1 MVEICRD
8 SFNMSLNVI
17 GWLWTK
23 KATGFASWGKTCL
36 LLCPLNNTIYVS
48 HDWGLLFLRLSVKS
62 GIYWFLCRCSPQC
75 TCLGFWF
82 MLGVLVIRVSFHMR
96 PVHLTIWWLRVDIGL
111 CLLEPHLSTAA
122 VSLGLFWR
130 GQTDS
135 ELWRHTVCRA
145 CHHLPFINMTT
156 VCIICTYVLYHPPM
170 AVCLHFLMNVF
181 GAPQSAAGLKEIGVS
196 FRIVKQGMRGAASTG
211 GQTRRL
217 CSRPQ
222 RY

>member
-1 MVEICRD
+1 MNEKSHGVCILGQNVFTFM
-8 SFNMSLNVI
+8 SFKQHHIRFS
-17 GWLWTK
+17 WLRALVFALECK
-23 KATGFASWGKTCL
+23 KWHILIF
-36 LLCPLNNTIYVS
+36 VS
-48 HDWGLLFLRLSVKS
+48 
-62 GIYWFLCRCSPQC
+62 CSPQC

-217 CSRPQ
+217 CSRPR